1 MKNNIPKMALY
12 AIISLTIAATDTL
25 QGMHYLKDN
34 PTLAKIMA
42 TSTGITLLG
51 YGISKV
57 TSYDNPQNK
66 TSNNVI
72 YAPLKPLTE
81 QERRAE
87 QQKAELDWYDIQKK
101 QSAATTLQAFLRG
114 IQVRKNK
121 PQQKV
126 NNPAPK
132 NLSSI
137 NSLDL
142 VISDKK
148 NSENCLKQDHINL
161 KNFNVRDQK
170 SSPASI
176 SKSKVSMQAPEYP
189 TVIKQPINTTDIK
202 QEIKVDFIN
211 KLKELENLGR
221 TTLMAHQSDQLKH
234 TIDAITASAG
244 KELKYEE
251 CDLLLNTESKA
262 IQEGALL
269 AYQLLIEHKDLSE
282 IYKNKTIQEYLKAIL
297 DLQSFFY
304 SLCFQI
310 RPDGIGFDEGTFHID
325 DPQGTLQ
332 KFLGGYLSLLQ
343 MNGHKLG
350 DPNVGHWF
358 GSNPFA
364 YYRADSHSFQ
374 QAFGIDRR
382 FDSHK
387 ECEFWFY
394 KFSHILC
401 AFTPQG
407 VWMKP
412 ESAGLNADQVM
423 THAKHLGYS
432 VWSKFKGQMP
442 GSKNHDD
449 DKRNNK
455 ERVPQAEKKQFK
467 QWFPDFKGNCTL
479 GTMYEYTLQQL
490 KQKPNNKD
498 FQKFILDIKKN
509 YPHVHACYN
518 ADPRWGNEIKL
529 TFDEILTACFYTTQ
543 EKAVIGFGSLFLDLK
558 RNVLDFK
565 NDNYTFA
572 MTDLI
577 KPGTLGESFDLVT
590 SQKDLFNCA
599 TKEQALKKLLEQI
612 EAFIGYEKAARE
624 LFTVP
629 LIQNYFIATAKTL
642 EAILKDK
649 QAEELLLNEPLF
661 ESNFQQNYLL
671 SEDQKKEAQQKYEQK
686 LKDQAEKI
694 MFEDAKKI
702 TLARDIF
709 TIVDDF
715 CAKAERDLEELC
727 EINTIR
733 PSTNK
738 TIPSIEKIER
748 EIQNMQLRNIFIS
761 TVIDAT
767 TGIQKT
773 TELRMFEYKTGNHY
787 VPIYDFKERTKKTA
801 LVISNVL
808 TGATTKDQQQA
819 LIDYCTK
826 LHKTWG
832 NIWNTLCARAEKEGY
847 ITSFSP
853 KGKDIIDR
861 LCILYN
867 QKKDDLL
874 KYYAN
879 MYIKQ
884 SNPSHEYKKL
894 YTTLIDDIKNS
905 YGSIESFV
913 KIWFFAETQ
922 ENNLENL
929 IKGQLNNSIK
939 AFDLQQVG
947 EVESLK
953 GSAKEFLQYRET
965 AIIEPINQDIVVLQ
979 QEQPSMFSL
988 AYWWNSK

>member
-1 MKNNIPKMALY
+1 MEKSMKKNLSKIAFY
-12 AIISLTIAATDTL
+12 AIVLLAIAGTDAL
-25 QGMHYLKDN
+25 QGMNYFKDN
-34 PTLAKIMA
+34 STLAKIMA
-42 TSTGITLLG
+42 TSTGVTLLG
-51 YGISKV
+51 YGISKA
-57 TSYDNPQNK
+57 TSYDDPQNGS
-66 TSNNVI
+66 SNTII

-87 QQKAELDWYDIQKK
+87 QRRAELDWYKPK
-101 QSAATTLQAFLRG
+101 AATTLQAFLRG
-114 IQVRKNK
+114 THVRKNK
-121 PQQKV
+121 PLETSVKKYLSKIGATQPLDPV
-126 NNPAPK
+126 ATPK
-132 NLSSI
+132 KDI
-137 NSLDL
+137 F
-142 VISDKK
+142 SDTRQ
-148 NSENCLKQDHINL
+148 EILIPMTTINL
-161 KNFNVRDQK
+161 RDTRN
-170 SSPASI
+170 
-176 SKSKVSMQAPEYP
+176 SKEKITSKIPDSTQEYRN
-189 TVIKQPINTTDIK
+189 VIKPVHTTEK
-202 QEIKVDFIN
+202 KEDF
-211 KLKELENLGR
+211 KSRLKELAELGR
-221 TTLMAHQSDQLKH
+221 KPLMTHQEDALKN
-234 TIDAITASAG
+234 TIDSLADSVG
-244 KELKYEE
+244 EELKNE
-251 CDLLLNTESKA
+251 DVSLFLGRESKA
-262 IQEGALL
+262 IQEGAFLV
-269 AYQLLIEHKDLSE
+269 YQLLIEHKDLSE
-282 IYKNKTIQEYLKAIL
+282 LYKNKTIQEYLKAIL

-325 DPQGTLQ
+325 DAQGTLQ
-332 KFLGGYLSLLQ
+332 KFLSGYLNLLQ

-412 ESAGLNADQVM
+412 ESAGLNTDQVI
-423 THAKHLGYS
+423 THAKHYGHS
-432 VWSKFKGQMP
+432 VWSKLKGQMP
-442 GSKNHDD
+442 GTKNHDD

-455 ERVPQAEKKQFK
+455 ERVPQAEKKQF
-467 QWFPDFKGNCTL
+467 QQLFPELKGNCTL
-479 GTMYEYTLQQL
+479 GAMYEYALQQL

-498 FQKFILDIKKN
+498 LQKFILDIKKN

-518 ADPRWGNEIKL
+518 VDPRWGNEIKL

-572 MTDLI
+572 MKNLS
-577 KPGTLGESFDLVT
+577 KPGNMDDSFDQVS
-590 SQKDLFNCA
+590 SQKDLFTKV
-599 TKEQALKKLLEQI
+599 TKEQALKHLIEQM
-612 EAFIGYEKAARE
+612 ELFICHEQAVRE

-629 LIQNYFIATAKTL
+629 SMQNYFIATAKTL
-642 EAILKDK
+642 ATIIKDK
-649 QAEELLLNEPLF
+649 QVEELILNEPLF

-694 MFEDAKKI
+694 MVDDAKKI

-715 CAKAERDLEELC
+715 CTKAEHDLEELC

-787 VPIYDFKERTKKTA
+787 VPIYDFKERSKKTA
-801 LVISNVL
+801 LIISNVL
-808 TGATTKDQQQA
+808 AGATTKDQQQA

-853 KGKDIIDR
+853 KGKDIIDK

-867 QKKDDLL
+867 QKKDDVL

-894 YTTLIDDIKNS
+894 YATLVDDVNNS
-905 YGSIESFV
+905 YRSIESFV
-913 KIWFFAETQ
+913 RIWFFAETQ
-922 ENNLENL
+922 ESNLENL

-953 GSAKEFLQYRET
+953 GSAKEFLQYKET
-965 AIIEPINQDIVVLQ
+965 ETVRSIKQEIVLPQ